1 MSDKNSNS
9 SNNFNINDSEVKTKL
24 ANLLLLAQ
32 DNNGYVLFEHIT
44 DEFHLNPKDDDF
56 AEVISSCKA
65 LGIKVLEEEPQDEDE
80 LKEKDE
86 SDVDIVDSSAIEVVA
101 EVIVDPTK
109 QYLKEMGRESLLS
122 RNKEIKTSKKIEE
135 GHQMMMRAIS
145 ACPMSIEDILNLV
158 DDVKNEKIKIEDL
171 VDGFADSKTETELGV
186 EIENPLAD
194 NNIAE
199 TIQDGKAIKKSKKD
213 KKTETTE
220 SDDEE
225 DAQAESVNLDNVLDN
240 DLDDE
245 NDNDEDKSLLKELD
259 EASSDVEVEEDS
271 RVTALIRHQENM
283 EKIKDA
289 VMTHLDSVSLLYGE
303 LKTILKN
310 KTSDSCEFQEKQI
323 EIANLLTEIRF
334 TPVRITFFCDRF
346 AEKLNQITKLEDD
359 LKEFMVEKGGLPL
372 ARYTQLLGDNET
384 NLNWVKQEIEE
395 GHDFSSGLISYEAEI
410 KAIQKKIIK
419 VEKDLKGIKIKQFK
433 ALARQLSSG
442 EKKMKRGKEDMVK
455 GNLRLVVSIA
465 KKYVNRGMTMLDL
478 IQEGNIGLMR
488 AVDKFDYRRGYKF
501 STYATWWIRQAITRC
516 LADQSRV
523 IRLPVHLIEII
534 GKIKKLTNEYL
545 QEHGKEPD
553 IMYLSKKLDWTPE
566 KVANL
571 IRVSKDPH
579 SLENQLSE
587 DGESTFADFLED
599 TNTPTPEQAMEKDQ
613 LKMCLEEA
621 LKTLT
626 AREAKVLRMRFGLGL
641 GTDNTLE
648 EIGNQFN
655 VTRERIRQ
663 IEAKALQK
671 LRANMKNSN
680 LKSFYLGNIEE

>member
-1 MSDKNSNS
+1 MSNKNSHS
-9 SNNFNINDSEVKTKL
+9 SNNFNINDAEVKTKL
-24 ANLLLLAQ
+24 TNLFILSQ
-32 DNNGYVLFEHIT
+32 DNNGYILHEHIL
-44 DEFHLNPKDDDF
+44 DEFHLTPKDDDF
-56 AEVISSCKA
+56 AEVVSSCRS
-65 LGIKVLEEEPQDEDE
+65 LGIKVLENDPQDEDE
-80 LKEKDE
+80 IKDKTE
-86 SDVDIVDSSAIEVVA
+86 DDNEAVDNTVIDMTVS

-109 QYLKEMGRESLLS
+109 QYLKEMGRENLLS
-122 RNKEIKTSKKIEE
+122 RSKEIKTSKKIEE

-145 ACPMSIEDILNLV
+145 ACPMSIEDILGLV
-158 DDVKNEKIKIEDL
+158 EDVKSGRMKIEDL
-171 VDGFADSKTETELGV
+171 VDGFADTKTETELGV

-194 NNIAE
+194 TNVSDS
-199 TIQDGKAIKKSKKD
+199 IQENKKQKKSKKEEVEND
-213 KKTETTE
+213 DNE
-220 SDDEE
+220 DDEDKVE
-225 DAQAESVNLDNVLDN
+225 GNLDSILVDDN
-240 DLDDE
+240 EDVE
-245 NDNDEDKSLLKELD
+245 ASDEDKSLLKELD
-259 EASSDVEVEEDS
+259 EASSDVDVEEDS

-289 VMTHLDSVSLLYGE
+289 VMTHLDNVNNLYDE
-303 LKTILKN
+303 LKDILKN
-310 KTSDSCEFQEKQI
+310 QSSDSCDFQEKQI

-334 TPVRITFFCDRF
+334 TPARIAFFCERF
-346 AEKLNQITKLEDD
+346 ASKLDEITKLEDD
-359 LKEFMVEKGGLPL
+359 LKELMVEKAGLPL
-372 ARYTQLLGDNET
+372 SRYTQLLANNET
-384 NLNWVKQEIEE
+384 NLNWVKEEIEE
-395 GHDFSSGLISYEAEI
+395 GHDFSAGLVSYEAEI
-410 KAIQKKIIK
+410 KAIQQKIID
-419 VEKDLKGIKIKQFK
+419 VEKDLKGIKVKQFK
-433 ALARQLSSG
+433 ALSTQLNAG
-442 EKKMKRGKEDMVK
+442 ERKMRKGKIDMVN

-465 KKYVNRGMTMLDL
+465 KKYVNRGMAMLDL

-545 QEHGKEPD
+545 QEHGREPD

-613 LKMCLEEA
+613 LRMCLEEA

-626 AREAKVLRMRFGLGL
+626 PREAKVLRMRFGLGL

-680 LKSFYLGNIEE
+680 LKSFYLGDLSE